1 MAITSAGIGSGLDVE
16 RIISQLTSLEKRP
29 LMLLQGKV
37 AEINTRMSTVGQIK
51 AQVAA
56 LADAARKLSL
66 DSSWSG
72 VTLSS
77 SNSTLVTGTATSAA
91 TPTSFSV
98 EVQQLAKAQSTSST
112 AVAAGTAMGTGTFSI
127 QLGTWSTA
135 SPPVFTPG
143 AAAAVNVTIG
153 AGEDS
158 LASIVSKINGANA
171 GVTATVLKDAS
182 GERLLVR
189 SNSTGEASGFRMQ
202 VTGDSGG
209 TNTDDTGLSRLAF
222 DPNTTPAYGMAANA
236 YQRGLDT
243 KATINGIAVTSANS
257 QLVDS
262 IPGVTLDLLALTT
275 SAVTVT
281 VSADTAAMRKNV
293 MDFMASYNSLSKTL
307 AEATKYDEATKTPG
321 IMQGDT
327 VVVNLQNAL
336 RGLLGSSSVG
346 STFARLADV
355 GLDMQRGGM
364 LTLSS
369 SKFDAALKDLPNLK
383 KLFTADNSNAQTNGF
398 GLKVKAFADGLLAT
412 GGTVSNKTNALE
424 SALKR
429 NSQEQNR
436 VNMRVAQV
444 EKQLRRQYSALDAQ
458 MGSLTAL
465 GAYVNQQVTAW
476 NKN

>member
-1 MAITSAGIGSGLDVE
+1 MGIGSGLDVE
-16 RIISQLTSLEKRP
+16 GIIKQLTSLEKRP

-56 LADAARKLSL
+56 LADSARKLSL
-66 DSSWSG
+66 ATSWSG
-72 VTLSS
+72 VTISS
-77 SNSTLVTGTATSAA
+77 SSSTHVSGTATSAA

-98 EVQQLAKAQSTSST
+98 EVQQLARAQSTSST
-112 AVAAGTAMGTGTFSI
+112 AVATGATGLGTGSFSI

-135 SPPVFTPG
+135 VPPVFTPG
-143 AAAAVNVTIG
+143 AAAAVNVSIG
-153 AGEDS
+153 AGEDT

-171 GVTATVLKDAS
+171 GVTATVLRDAT

-189 SNSTGEASGFRMQ
+189 SNATGEATGFRMQ

-209 TNTDDTGLSRLAF
+209 TDTDDTGLSRFAF
-222 DPNTTPAYGMAANA
+222 DPNTAPAYGMAANA
-236 YQRGLDT
+236 YQKGLNT
-243 KATINGIAVTSANS
+243 QATINGIAVTSANS
-257 QLVDS
+257 QLVDA
-262 IPGVTLDLLALTT
+262 IPGVTLDLLSLTT
-275 SAVTVT
+275 GPVTMT
-281 VSADTAAMRKNV
+281 VGADTAAMKKSV

-307 AEATKYDEATKTPG
+307 ADATKYDDATKTPG
-321 IMQGDT
+321 VMQGDT
-327 VVVNLQNAL
+327 VMVGLQNAL
-336 RGLLGSSSVG
+336 RGLMGSSSVG
-346 STFARLADV
+346 GTFARLADV

-364 LTLSS
+364 LILNST
-369 SKFDAALKDLPNLK
+369 KFDAAMKDLPNLQ

-429 NSQEQNR
+429 NSEEQNR
-436 VNMRVAQV
+436 VNKRAAQV
-444 EKQLRRQYSALDAQ
+444 ESQLRRQYSALDAQ

-465 GAYVNQQVTAW
+465 GAYVNQQVSMW
-476 NKN
+476 NKSGG